1 LNSGVIPVLSSY
13 SFSEMCKIDSIKKGE
28 LRDLLIVAVRCQD
41 TEFNLDMISSL
52 NMFKDGENVNVI
64 LSKERPDFTEKDF
77 CAHGYVVT
85 QKKKGDGTF
94 VTIISFFGPLLRISS
109 KDDFL
114 KRAGL
119 NVMDHVYFCVRKSE

>member
-1 LNSGVIPVLSSY
+1 MLSSY

-85 QKKKGDGTF
+85 QKRREMAH
-94 VTIISFFGPLLRISS
+94 L
-109 KDDFL
+109 
-114 KRAGL
+114 
-119 NVMDHVYFCVRKSE
+119 

>member
-1 LNSGVIPVLSSY
+1 MLSSY
-13 SFSEMCKIDSIKKGE
+13 AFSETCKIDSIKRGE
-28 LRDLLIVAVRCQD
+28 LRDLLVISMKCQD

-52 NMFKDGENVNVI
+52 NMFNDGESVNIV
-64 LSKERPDFTEKDF
+64 LSKERPDFTERDF

-85 QKKKGDGTF
+85 QKKKNEGAY

-119 NVMDHVYFCVRKSE
+119 NVMDHVYFCVKKSG